1 MTESIVQALPESLG
15 GAAGPAIATTS
26 GEVRLVRTTVVGPCS
41 VHRLDASECILD
53 DIAVAADAQ
62 HGCIRFS
69 AYAEG
74 SVVHQPYESVT
85 VAPRAPLFR
94 TRDFGKPDYVRLR
107 EGVDDAIRSGRPDA
121 SIIAGAENGA
131 EMGAFARERIA
142 LKRRGL
148 EQKFSEF
155 MPVGL
160 VPVWID
166 AT

>member
-1 MTESIVQALPESLG
+1 LA
-15 GAAGPAIATTS
+15 
-26 GEVRLVRTTVVGPCS
+26 

-53 DIAVAADAQ
+53 DVAVAADAQ

-69 AYAEG
+69 AYADG

-85 VAPRAPLFR
+85 IAPHAPLFR
-94 TRDFGKPDYVRLR
+94 TRDFGSPDYVRLR
-107 EGVDDAIRSGRPDA
+107 EGADDAITSGRTGA
-121 SIIAGAENGA
+121 SIGGGAENGA
-131 EMGAFARERIA
+131 EMGAFTRERIA
-142 LKRRGL
+142 LQRRGL
-148 EQKFSEF
+148 EQKFAEF